1 MTGTMR
7 VIQKI
12 NRNFCPF
19 FFKRSVRLFQRVY
32 GMQRLENEL
41 HIRIVLCKAA
51 YVTILLC
58 NLNFIAH
65 KINLSPFF
73 SAEKLTFG
81 SKYL

>member
-1 MTGTMR
+1 M
-7 VIQKI
+7 
-12 NRNFCPF
+12 
-19 FFKRSVRLFQRVY
+19 RLFDDLRTSNLDSRVY

-41 HIRIVLCKAA
+41 HIVLCKAA